1 MLNAQRP
8 TQKAKE
14 NEEQNSMLQMK
25 EQDKSPKTDLNEMEV
40 NDLPGRESKIM
51 VLKMFTEVRK
61 AMHEQN
67 KNFNRYGKH

>member
-14 NEEQNSMLQMK
+14 NEEQNSMLLTK
-25 EQDKSPKTDLNEMEV
+25 EQDKSTKTDLNEMEV
-40 NDLPGRESKIM
+40 SDLPGRESKIM
-51 VLKMFTEVRK
+51 VLKMFIEVRR

-67 KNFNRYGKH
+67 KNFNRYGEH